1 MSIVKIKRSFLTIPF
16 ILVLFG
22 LGIYLAKRHA
32 ETSVT
37 ERDSPVVLNRL
48 APVAA
53 ANPNGET
60 FRSHLADEASHL
72 ADEASQLPASPSTRH
87 DAGASSGGNESK
99 DFSGITTLDP
109 AKPAA
114 SSTPE
119 ASTPAPEQKTT
130 APLPLV
136 FQRVD
141 PKSMKIP
148 PDQQKIIDQLQQS
161 FLDQIGGANQDPN
174 DPQYR
179 ERWEQARPLIDQ
191 ELKAQLGQQFFLQ
204 YEAAAGKRPAKS
216 K

>member
-1 MSIVKIKRSFLTIPF
+1 MSIVKIKRSFLTNPF

-22 LGIYLAKRHA
+22 LGIYLATRHA

-37 ERDSPVVLNRL
+37 ERDSPVVLNRP

-60 FRSHLADEASHL
+60 FRSHP
-72 ADEASQLPASPSTRH
+72 ADEASQLPASPSARH
-87 DAGASSGGNESK
+87 DAGAFSRANESK

-109 AKPAA
+109 AKSAA

-119 ASTPAPEQKTT
+119 TSTPAPEQKTT

-136 FQRVD
+136 FRRID
-141 PKSMKIP
+141 PKLMKIT

-161 FLDQIGGANQDPN
+161 FLDQIGDANQDPN

-191 ELKAQLGQQFFLQ
+191 QLKAQLGQQFFLQ
-204 YEAAAGKRPAKS
+204 YDAAAGQRPAKN

>member
-22 LGIYLAKRHA
+22 LGIYLATRHA
-32 ETSVT
+32 GISVT
-37 ERDSPVVLNRL
+37 ERDSPVVLNRP

-60 FRSHLADEASHL
+60 SRTHLAGEAP
-72 ADEASQLPASPSTRH
+72 QLPASPSTRH
-87 DAGASSGGNESK
+87 DAVAFSGGNESK
-99 DFSGITTLDP
+99 DFSGITALDP
-109 AKPAA
+109 AKPAV

-141 PKSMKIP
+141 PRSMKIT

-161 FLDQIGGANQDPN
+161 FLDQIGDANQDPN

-204 YEAAAGKRPAKS
+204 YEAAAGQRPAKN

>member
-1 MSIVKIKRSFLTIPF
+1 MSIVRIKRSFLTIPF

-22 LGIYLAKRHA
+22 LGIYIATRHA

-37 ERDSPVVLNRL
+37 EGDSAVVLNRP

-53 ANPNGET
+53 ANPNGEA
-60 FRSHLADEASHL
+60 FRSHPADEA
-72 ADEASQLPASPSTRH
+72 LPASPSTRQ
-87 DAGASSGGNESK
+87 DAGAFSRANESK

-109 AKPAA
+109 ATPAA

-136 FQRVD
+136 FRRID
-141 PKSMKIP
+141 PKLMKIT

-161 FLDQIGGANQDPN
+161 FLDQIGDANQDPN

-191 ELKAQLGQQFFLQ
+191 QLKAQLGQQFFLQ
-204 YEAAAGKRPAKS
+204 YDAAAGQRSAKN